1 MQERRKEI
9 MRGLKGLPGR
19 NPPRLRCVPG
29 ENSTDDLQQ
38 CLTSALKGP
47 GVGYEQ
53 RGPYETS
60 MAGFS
65 LTSSGHWIRLS
76 KR

>member
-19 NPPRLRCVPG
+19 NPPRSRCVPG

-38 CLTSALKGP
+38 CLASALKGP
-47 GVGYEQ
+47 GSG
-53 RGPYETS
+53 TS
-60 MAGFS
+60 NVA
-65 LTSSGHWIRLS
+65 LTKPPRLGS
-76 KR
+76 H